1 MASSLFWDLCYAPPK
16 PKASQENDRCYKQAN
31 PNGQA
36 AEKSA
41 ASKNKQRRQ
50 DGHQQIQLSTKTH
63 FSLLGFIETF
73 YR

>member
-1 MASSLFWDLCYAPPK
+1 MRRPNRRPAEKTTAAISK
-16 PKASQENDRCYKQAN
+16 AN
-31 PNGQA
+31 PNAQA